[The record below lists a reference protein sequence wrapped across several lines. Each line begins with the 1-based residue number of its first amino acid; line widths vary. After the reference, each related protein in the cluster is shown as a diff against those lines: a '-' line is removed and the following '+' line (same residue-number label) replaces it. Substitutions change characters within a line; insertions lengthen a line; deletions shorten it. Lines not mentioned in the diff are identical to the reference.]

1 MANSFSF
8 AVAIALLGTTGIID
22 WSSSAQ
28 AQGSL
33 FTAAPVEQSRF
44 IVVRAPIGNGERSQL
59 NIYEQ
64 RSNKGACFAVEGSS
78 PAVVDPLLAKFDFTG
93 ICNRYIDGNGYSLR
107 IGGDDLGTRYRLN
120 VVKTNE
126 DVHLLAIP
134 TRDTSNPTLVVA
146 RARGAVVS
154 DNDFLKL
161 VFEPGWQLMRRQYG
175 QRTLGH
181 IYVFSE
187 TWPDNSEKVAEDTS
201 TEGLSTENSSSEAT
215 SSEDTSSEDTST
227 EGLSTENSSSED
239 TSSEDSSAEATSSE
253 D

>member
-44 IVVRAPIGNGERSQL
+44 IVVRAPIGKGERSQL

-64 RSNKGACFAVEGSS
+64 RSNKRACFAVKGSS
-78 PAVVDPLLAKFDFTG
+78 PAVVDPLLARFDFTG
-93 ICNRYIDGNGYSLR
+93 ICNRYIDENGYSLR
-107 IGGDDLGTRYRLN
+107 IGGDDLGTRYQLS
-120 VVKTNE
+120 VVKTE
-126 DVHLLAIP
+126 GDMHLLAIP
-134 TRDTSNPTLVVA
+134 SKDNSNPTLLIA
-146 RARGAVVS
+146 RSGGAAAS
-154 DNDFLKL
+154 SSDFLKL

-181 IYVFSE
+181 LYLFRE
-187 TWPDNSEKVAEDTS
+187 TWPGSF
-201 TEGLSTENSSSEAT
+201 
-215 SSEDTSSEDTST
+215 
-227 EGLSTENSSSED
+227 
-239 TSSEDSSAEATSSE
+239 
-253 D
+253 

>member
-64 RSNKGACFAVEGSS
+64 RSNKRACFAVKGSS

-215 SSEDTSSEDTST
+215 SSE
-227 EGLSTENSSSED
+227 NSSSEA
-239 TSSEDSSAEATSSE
+239 TSSEATSAEATSSE

>member
-64 RSNKGACFAVEGSS
+64 RSNKRACFAVKGSS

-187 TWPDNSEKVAEDTS
+187 TWPDNSEKVAEDSSAEATSTEATSTEATS
-201 TEGLSTENSSSEAT
+201 TEGP
-215 SSEDTSSEDTST
+215 SSEDTSSEDTS
-227 EGLSTENSSSED
+227 SED
-239 TSSEDSSAEATSSE
+239 
-253 D
+253 